1 MKILILGASGMA
13 GHIIYDRLRN
23 KHNVIGTTR
32 NIEDSKKYPNILFF
46 DALRMAWIDF
56 FNTIGHFD
64 VVINCIGCLVSAS
77 EKNPEIAI
85 RINTDLPK
93 YLESFYE
100 QKRTRVIHLSTDC
113 VFDGK
118 VGGYTVNCPP
128 NEMGVYGKTKASGE
142 IINNKDLTIRTSII
156 GLELQNECK
165 PNSSNNSGLLH
176 WFLSNKKGAQIN
188 GYRRCYWS
196 GISTIELA
204 DAVEWYLEKP
214 HLHGLHQVSRSTKI
228 SKYSLLILA
237 NSIFDMGFNI
247 LPFSEKEVDKS
258 LVGSEGSFNIKDT
271 YSGMLSRVKENS
283 EKTTNFSY

>member
-23 KHNVIGTTR
+23 SHNVIGTTR
-32 NIEDSKKYPNILFF
+32 NVEDSKKYPNILFF

-93 YLESFYE
+93 YLESFYRH
-100 QKRTRVIHLSTDC
+100 KNTRVIHLSTDC

-118 VGGYTVNCPP
+118 AGGYTVDCPP
-128 NEMGVYGKTKASGE
+128 NEMSVYGKTKASGE
-142 IINNKDLTIRTSII
+142 IINDKDLTIRTSII

-176 WFLSNKKGAQIN
+176 WFLSNEKGAEIN

-204 DAVEWYLEKP
+204 DAVEWYLENS
-214 HLHGLHQVSRSTKI
+214 HLNGLHQVSRLSKI
-228 SKYSLLILA
+228 SKYSLLIIA
-237 NSIFDMGFNI
+237 NSIFDMELRI
-247 LPFSEKEVDKS
+247 LPSSKKAVDKS
-258 LVGSEGSFNIKDT
+258 LVASKNSFEIKSNYSE
-271 YSGMLSRVKENS
+271 MLLRVKENS
-283 EKTTNFSY
+283 TITDNFTY